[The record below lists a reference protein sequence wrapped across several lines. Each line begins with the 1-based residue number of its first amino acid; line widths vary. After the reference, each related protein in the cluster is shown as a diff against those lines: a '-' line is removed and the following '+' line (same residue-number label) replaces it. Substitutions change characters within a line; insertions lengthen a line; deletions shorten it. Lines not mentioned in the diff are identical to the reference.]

1 MKVLISEK
9 LSPHKVKTPEGYL
22 ICTDAILAR
31 TGKQTYYKSELYG
44 DSCDDP
50 AKIIELDRP
59 ESEVFADKTL
69 YSFENK
75 PLTVEHPD
83 EDVNVENY
91 DTFSVGF
98 VRDVKKSI
106 IDGKPV
112 MTATL
117 VVTNKD
123 AIDDIE
129 SGKYKELSCGYDC
142 DIDES
147 DGEFRQINIRGN
159 HVALCEH
166 GRAGNARIIDSVKDE
181 KLQVKGI
188 VFTSKDNINAHYN
201 LNFDIDGFYKLGYQ
215 TYAFIFRYG
224 DHYSKQVKLEQKYD
238 IDVIGAFS
246 VSEIDDVI
254 DVDDLRQFNRPISTM
269 LIKEAKR
276 YFNSNLI
283 AEQRRNMKDMKKYA
297 EDKNGR
303 RFVLEETS
311 TGIKASNESGRIKMF
326 KSWKEAE
333 EEFGRRGIVIFDS
346 KFDDSFYACDSFN
359 IGDAINLKPTREEGV
374 DKIVHVLQS
383 DVDVNLYFYI
393 GNKFAMKEGLYGYTK
408 FDMGNY
414 SPDDVLNE
422 LKKYGWHVVS
432 SGPARIID
440 SCFMNKNKDKSTYIF
455 KDKEYFY
462 DYETIK
468 RKINAKTIDES
479 IVAHIV
485 MASYNR
491 GMYDER
497 ELDELCDLVK
507 QKYNID
513 VKVTDKA
520 KTKDNINVLRQYHKV
535 FHRKNPPKDG
545 LLDQVMRELKI
556 DGYDAKVVKIENY
569 TKTDGGLR
577 KRYFIKIKG
586 EQRGLVY
593 SEYVNDNYDVVET
606 DVDIDYE
613 HSYNDIDTRK
623 EVTKSLEKNYDKFKD
638 SKKDK
643 ILKIEKIANTLS
655 KLNKNV
661 KDSLYNIG
669 FVNRDDRTVYVNVEA
684 NSANEAKEKVK
695 KLYKPYRIFECTLL
709 RK

>member
-59 ESEVFADKTL
+59 ESEVFDDKTL

-123 AIDDIE
+123 AINDIE

-147 DGEFRQINIRGN
+147 DGEFKQINIRGN

-166 GRAGNARIIDSVKDE
+166 GRAGNARIIDSIKDE
-181 KLQVKGI
+181 K
-188 VFTSKDNINAHYN
+188 H
-201 LNFDIDGFYKLGYQ
+201 IDEEK
-215 TYAFIFRYG
+215 
-224 DHYSKQVKLEQKYD
+224 
-238 IDVIGAFS
+238 
-246 VSEIDDVI
+246 EI
-254 DVDDLRQFNRPISTM
+254 
-269 LIKEAKR
+269 
-276 YFNSNLI
+276 
-283 AEQRRNMKDMKKYA
+283 MKKYA

-303 RFVLEETS
+303 RFVLEEVS
-311 TGIKASNESGRIKMF
+311 NGIKASNESGRIKMF
-326 KSWKEAE
+326 RSWKEAE
-333 EEFGRRGIVIFDS
+333 EEFGKRGIVIFDS

-359 IGDAINLKPTREEGV
+359 IGDAINLKPTHEAGV

-393 GNKFAMKEGLYGYTK
+393 GNRFAMKEGLYGYTK

-422 LKKYGWHVVS
+422 LKKYGWHVVP

-440 SCFMNKNKDKSTYIF
+440 SCFMNKNKDNSTHIF

-468 RKINAKTIDES
+468 RKINAKTIDEN

-507 QKYNID
+507 QKYDID

-586 EQRGLVY
+586 EPRGLVY
-593 SEYVNDNYDVVET
+593 SEYVNDNYDVIET

-623 EVTKSLEKNYDKFKD
+623 EVTKKLEKNYDKFKD

-643 ILKIEKIANTLS
+643 ILKIEKIANNLY
-655 KLNKNV
+655 KFNKQM

>member
-59 ESEVFADKTL
+59 ESEVFDDKTL

-83 EDVNVENY
+83 EDVNIENY

-98 VRDVKKSI
+98 VRDVKKSF

-123 AIDDIE
+123 AINDIE
-129 SGKYKELSCGYDC
+129 IGKYKELSCGYDC

-147 DGEFRQINIRGN
+147 DGEFRQVNIRGN

-166 GRAGNARIIDSVKDE
+166 GRAGNARIIDSFKYEKDT
-181 KLQVKGI
+181 VKGI
-188 VFTSKDNINAHYN
+188 VFNSKDNINANYN

-215 TYAFIFRYG
+215 IYVYVFHRGAHGSVQI
-224 DHYSKQVKLEQKYD
+224 DIENKYQ
-238 IDVIGAFS
+238 INVIGSFTVNETDS
-246 VSEIDDVI
+246 GIL
-254 DVDDLRQFNRPISTM
+254 VDDLRHFDRPISVK
-269 LIKEAKR
+269 LINEAVR
-276 YFNSNLI
+276 YFNSNVFADEEKKI
-283 AEQRRNMKDMKKYA
+283 MKKYA

-303 RFVLEETS
+303 RFVLEEVS
-311 TGIKASNESGRIKMF
+311 NGIKASNESGRIKMF
-326 KSWKEAE
+326 KNWKEAE
-333 EEFGRRGIVIFDS
+333 EEFGKRGIVIFDS

-359 IGDAINLKPTREEGV
+359 IGDAINLKPTHEEGV

-414 SPDDVLNE
+414 SPDDVMNE
-422 LKKYGWHVVS
+422 LKKYGWHVVP

-440 SCFMNKNKDKSTYIF
+440 SCFMNKDKT
-455 KDKEYFY
+455 KVNDVEYFY
-462 DYETIK
+462 DYETLK
-468 RKINAKTIDES
+468 RKINSKTIDPS
-479 IVAHIV
+479 VVAHIV

-491 GMYDER
+491 GMYDDR
-497 ELDELCDLVK
+497 EFYELCDLVK
-507 QKYNID
+507 QKYGII
-513 VKVTDKA
+513 VKVTDKV
-520 KTKDNINVLRQYHKV
+520 KDFN
-535 FHRKNPPKDG
+535 
-545 LLDQVMRELKI
+545 
-556 DGYDAKVVKIENY
+556 
-569 TKTDGGLR
+569 
-577 KRYFIKIKG
+577 
-586 EQRGLVY
+586 
-593 SEYVNDNYDVVET
+593 
-606 DVDIDYE
+606 
-613 HSYNDIDTRK
+613 TRK

-643 ILKIEKIANTLS
+643 ILKIEKIVNDLS
-655 KLNKNV
+655 KFNKKM
-661 KDSLYNIG
+661 KDSLYNVG
-669 FVNRDDRTVYVNVEA
+669 FVNRDDRSVYVNVEA

>member
-59 ESEVFADKTL
+59 ESEVFDDKTL

-106 IDGKPV
+106 IDGKPM

-123 AIDDIE
+123 AINDIE

-166 GRAGNARIIDSVKDE
+166 GRAGNARIIDSIKNE
-181 KLQVKGI
+181 K
-188 VFTSKDNINAHYN
+188 
-201 LNFDIDGFYKLGYQ
+201 
-215 TYAFIFRYG
+215 
-224 DHYSKQVKLEQKYD
+224 
-238 IDVIGAFS
+238 
-246 VSEIDDVI
+246 
-254 DVDDLRQFNRPISTM
+254 DVDEEKKF
-269 LIKEAKR
+269 
-276 YFNSNLI
+276 
-283 AEQRRNMKDMKKYA
+283 MKKYA

-303 RFVLEETS
+303 RFVLEEVS
-311 TGIKASNESGRIKMF
+311 NGIKASNESGRIKMF
-326 KSWKEAE
+326 RSWKEAE
-333 EEFGRRGIVIFDS
+333 EEFGKRGIVIFDS

-359 IGDAINLKPTREEGV
+359 IGDAINLKPTHEEGV

-422 LKKYGWHVVS
+422 LKKYGWHVVP
-432 SGPARIID
+432 SGPARII
-440 SCFMNKNKDKSTYIF
+440 
-455 KDKEYFY
+455 
-462 DYETIK
+462 
-468 RKINAKTIDES
+468 
-479 IVAHIV
+479 
-485 MASYNR
+485 
-491 GMYDER
+491 ER
-497 ELDELCDLVK
+497 
-507 QKYNID
+507 
-513 VKVTDKA
+513 
-520 KTKDNINVLRQYHKV
+520 
-535 FHRKNPPKDG
+535 
-545 LLDQVMRELKI
+545 
-556 DGYDAKVVKIENY
+556 
-569 TKTDGGLR
+569 
-577 KRYFIKIKG
+577 
-586 EQRGLVY
+586 
-593 SEYVNDNYDVVET
+593 
-606 DVDIDYE
+606 
-613 HSYNDIDTRK
+613 
-623 EVTKSLEKNYDKFKD
+623 
-638 SKKDK
+638 
-643 ILKIEKIANTLS
+643 
-655 KLNKNV
+655 
-661 KDSLYNIG
+661 
-669 FVNRDDRTVYVNVEA
+669 
-684 NSANEAKEKVK
+684 
-695 KLYKPYRIFECTLL
+695 
-709 RK
+709 

>member
-44 DSCDDP
+44 DSCDNP

-59 ESEVFADKTL
+59 ESEVFDDKTL

-106 IDGKPV
+106 INGKPV

-123 AIDDIE
+123 AINDIE

-166 GRAGNARIIDSVKDE
+166 GRAGNARIIDSIKDE
-181 KLQVKGI
+181 KHADEEKK
-188 VFTSKDNINAHYN
+188 F
-201 LNFDIDGFYKLGYQ
+201 
-215 TYAFIFRYG
+215 
-224 DHYSKQVKLEQKYD
+224 
-238 IDVIGAFS
+238 
-246 VSEIDDVI
+246 
-254 DVDDLRQFNRPISTM
+254 
-269 LIKEAKR
+269 
-276 YFNSNLI
+276 
-283 AEQRRNMKDMKKYA
+283 MKKYA

-303 RFVLEETS
+303 RFVLEEVS
-311 TGIKASNESGRIKMF
+311 NGIKASNESGRIKMF
-326 KSWKEAE
+326 RSWKEAE
-333 EEFGRRGIVIFDS
+333 EEFGKRGIVIFDS
-346 KFDDSFYACDSFN
+346 KSDDSFYACDSFN
-359 IGDAINLKPTREEGV
+359 VGDAINLKPTREEGV

-393 GNKFAMKEGLYGYTK
+393 GNRFAMKEGLYGYTK

-422 LKKYGWHVVS
+422 LKKYGWHVVP

-468 RKINAKTIDES
+468 RKINAKTIDEN
-479 IVAHIV
+479 IVAHII

-535 FHRKNPPKDG
+535 FYRKNPPKDG

-556 DGYDAKVVKIENY
+556 DGYDAKVVKVENY

-586 EQRGLVY
+586 EPRGLVY

-643 ILKIEKIANTLS
+643 ILKIEKIANNLY
-655 KLNKNV
+655 KFNKKM

>member
-166 GRAGNARIIDSVKDE
+166 GRAGNARIIDSIKDE
-181 KLQVKGI
+181 KDAVKGI
-188 VFTSKDNINAHYN
+188 VFSSKDNINAHYN

-215 TYAFIFRYG
+215 IYVYIFHRG
-224 DHYSKQVKLEQKYD
+224 AHGSVLVDIENKYQ
-238 IDVIGAFS
+238 INVIGSFT
-246 VSEIDDVI
+246 VNETNDGILVG
-254 DVDDLRQFNRPISTM
+254 DLRHFDRPISVK
-269 LIKEAKR
+269 LINEAVR
-276 YFNSNLI
+276 YFNSHVF
-283 AEQRRNMKDMKKYA
+283 ADEEKKFMKKYA

-303 RFVLEETS
+303 RFVLEEVS
-311 TGIKASNESGRIKMF
+311 NGIKASNESGRIKMF
-326 KSWKEAE
+326 RSWKEAE
-333 EEFGRRGIVIFDS
+333 EEFGKRGIVIFDS

-393 GNKFAMKEGLYGYTK
+393 GNRFAMKEGLYGYTK

-414 SPDDVLNE
+414 SPDDILNE

-485 MASYNR
+485 MSSYNR

-520 KTKDNINVLRQYHKV
+520 KTKDNFEVLKQYHKV

-545 LLDQVMRELKI
+545 LLDHVMRELKI
-556 DGYDAKVVKIENY
+556 DGYDAKVVRVENY

-577 KRYFIKIKG
+577 KRYFIGIKG
-586 EQRGLVY
+586 EPRGLVY

-613 HSYNDIDTRK
+613 NRYTDIDTRK

-643 ILKIEKIANTLS
+643 ILKIEKIANDLY
-655 KLNKNV
+655 KFNKKM

-669 FVNRDDRTVYVNVEA
+669 FVNRDDRSVYVNVEA

-695 KLYKPYRIFECTLL
+695 KLYKPYRIFKCTLL

>member
-44 DSCDDP
+44 DSCDNP

-59 ESEVFADKTL
+59 ESEVFDDKTL

-75 PLTVEHPD
+75 PLTVEHPN

-123 AIDDIE
+123 AINDIE

-147 DGEFRQINIRGN
+147 DGEFRQVNIRGN

-166 GRAGNARIIDSVKDE
+166 GRAGNARIIDSFKDE
-181 KLQVKGI
+181 KDTVKGI
-188 VFTSKDNINAHYN
+188 VFNSKDNINASYN
-201 LNFDIDGFYKLGYQ
+201 LNFDVDGFYKLGYQ
-215 TYAFIFRYG
+215 IYVYVFHRGAHGSVQTDI
-224 DHYSKQVKLEQKYD
+224 ENKYQ
-238 IDVIGAFS
+238 INVIGSFTVNETDS
-246 VSEIDDVI
+246 GILVG
-254 DVDDLRQFNRPISTM
+254 DLRHFDRPISVK
-269 LIKEAKR
+269 LINEAVR
-276 YFNSNLI
+276 YFNSHVFADEEKKI
-283 AEQRRNMKDMKKYA
+283 MKKYA

-303 RFVLEETS
+303 RFVLEEVS
-311 TGIKASNESGRIKMF
+311 NGVKASNESGRIKMF
-326 KSWKEAE
+326 KNWKEAE

-346 KFDDSFYACDSFN
+346 KFDDSFYTCDSFN
-359 IGDAINLKPTREEGV
+359 VGDAINLKPTREEGV

-393 GNKFAMKEGLYGYTK
+393 GNKFAMREGLYGYTK

-414 SPDDVLNE
+414 SPDDVMNE
-422 LKKYGWHVVS
+422 LKKYGWHVVP

-440 SCFMNKNKDKSTYIF
+440 SCFMNKNKNNSYKIE
-455 KDKEYFY
+455 DKEYFY
-462 DYETIK
+462 DYETLK
-468 RKINAKTIDES
+468 RKINSKMIDPS
-479 IVAHIV
+479 VVAHIV

-491 GMYDER
+491 GMYDEE

-507 QKYNID
+507 QKYDID
-513 VKVTDKA
+513 VKVTDKI
-520 KTKDNINVLRQYHKV
+520 KDIN
-535 FHRKNPPKDG
+535 
-545 LLDQVMRELKI
+545 
-556 DGYDAKVVKIENY
+556 
-569 TKTDGGLR
+569 
-577 KRYFIKIKG
+577 
-586 EQRGLVY
+586 
-593 SEYVNDNYDVVET
+593 
-606 DVDIDYE
+606 
-613 HSYNDIDTRK
+613 TRK

-643 ILKIEKIANTLS
+643 ILKIEKIVNDLS
-655 KLNKNV
+655 KFNKKM
-661 KDSLYNIG
+661 KDSLYSIG
-669 FVNRDDRTVYVNVEA
+669 FVNRDDRSVYVNVEA

>member
-59 ESEVFADKTL
+59 ESEVFDDKTL

-123 AIDDIE
+123 AINDIE

-166 GRAGNARIIDSVKDE
+166 GRAGNARIIDSIKDE
-181 KLQVKGI
+181 KDEEKK
-188 VFTSKDNINAHYN
+188 F
-201 LNFDIDGFYKLGYQ
+201 
-215 TYAFIFRYG
+215 
-224 DHYSKQVKLEQKYD
+224 
-238 IDVIGAFS
+238 
-246 VSEIDDVI
+246 
-254 DVDDLRQFNRPISTM
+254 
-269 LIKEAKR
+269 
-276 YFNSNLI
+276 
-283 AEQRRNMKDMKKYA
+283 MKKYA

-303 RFVLEETS
+303 RFVLEEVS
-311 TGIKASNESGRIKMF
+311 NGIKASNESGRIKMF
-326 KSWKEAE
+326 RSWKEAE
-333 EEFGRRGIVIFDS
+333 EEFGKRGIVIFDS

-359 IGDAINLKPTREEGV
+359 IGDAINLKPTHEEGV

-393 GNKFAMKEGLYGYTK
+393 GNRFAMKEGLYGYTK

-422 LKKYGWHVVS
+422 LKKYGWHVVP

-440 SCFMNKNKDKSTYIF
+440 SCFMNKNKNKSNYIF

-468 RKINAKTIDES
+468 RKINAKAIDES

-577 KRYFIKIKG
+577 KRYFIGIKG
-586 EQRGLVY
+586 EPRGLVY

-655 KLNKNV
+655 KLNKNI

-669 FVNRDDRTVYVNVEA
+669 FVNRDNRSVYVNVEA
-684 NSANEAKEKVK
+684 NSANEAKEKIK

>member
-106 IDGKPV
+106 INGKPV

-166 GRAGNARIIDSVKDE
+166 GRAGNARIIDSIKDE
-181 KLQVKGI
+181 KDEEKK
-188 VFTSKDNINAHYN
+188 F
-201 LNFDIDGFYKLGYQ
+201 
-215 TYAFIFRYG
+215 
-224 DHYSKQVKLEQKYD
+224 
-238 IDVIGAFS
+238 
-246 VSEIDDVI
+246 
-254 DVDDLRQFNRPISTM
+254 
-269 LIKEAKR
+269 
-276 YFNSNLI
+276 
-283 AEQRRNMKDMKKYA
+283 MKKYA

-303 RFVLEETS
+303 RFVLEETD

-326 KSWKEAE
+326 RSWKEAE
-333 EEFGRRGIVIFDS
+333 EEFGKRGIVIFDS

-422 LKKYGWHVVS
+422 LKKYGWHVVA

-440 SCFMNKNKDKSTYIF
+440 SCFVNKNKDKSSYIF

-479 IVAHIV
+479 IVAHVV

-556 DGYDAKVVKIENY
+556 DGYDAKVVKVENY
-569 TKTDGGLR
+569 VKTDGGLR

-586 EQRGLVY
+586 EPRGLVY

-655 KLNKNV
+655 KLNKNI

>member
-106 IDGKPV
+106 INGKPV

-181 KLQVKGI
+181 K
-188 VFTSKDNINAHYN
+188 H
-201 LNFDIDGFYKLGYQ
+201 
-215 TYAFIFRYG
+215 
-224 DHYSKQVKLEQKYD
+224 
-238 IDVIGAFS
+238 
-246 VSEIDDVI
+246 
-254 DVDDLRQFNRPISTM
+254 VDEEKKI
-269 LIKEAKR
+269 
-276 YFNSNLI
+276 
-283 AEQRRNMKDMKKYA
+283 MKKYA

-303 RFVLEETS
+303 RFVLEEVS
-311 TGIKASNESGRIKMF
+311 NGIKASNESGRIKMF
-326 KSWKEAE
+326 RSWKEAE
-333 EEFGRRGIVIFDS
+333 EEFGKRGIVIFDS

-359 IGDAINLKPTREEGV
+359 IGDAINLKPTHEEGV

-393 GNKFAMKEGLYGYTK
+393 GNRFAMKEGLYGYTK

-422 LKKYGWHVVS
+422 LKKYGWHVVP

-440 SCFMNKNKDKSTYIF
+440 SCFMNKNKYKSTYIF

-479 IVAHIV
+479 IVAHVV

-556 DGYDAKVVKIENY
+556 DGYDAKVVRVENY

-613 HSYNDIDTRK
+613 NRYTDIDTRK

-638 SKKDK
+638 SNKDK
-643 ILKIEKIANTLS
+643 ILKIEKLVNNLS
-655 KLNKNV
+655 KFNKKM

>member
-142 DIDES
+142 DIDEIE
-147 DGEFRQINIRGN
+147 GEFRQINIRGN

-215 TYAFIFRYG
+215 TYAFIFHYG
-224 DHYSKQVKLEQKYD
+224 DHGSKQVNLEQKYN

-246 VSEIDDVI
+246 VNEIDDVI
-254 DVDDLRQFNRPISTM
+254 NVDDLRQFTRPISTM

-283 AEQRRNMKDMKKYA
+283 ADKRRNMKDMKKYA

-346 KFDDSFYACDSFN
+346 TSDDSFYMTDSSFS
-359 IGDAINLKPTREEGV
+359 IGDAINLKPTHEEGV

-393 GNKFAMKEGLYGYTK
+393 GNKFAMKEGLYNYVK
-408 FDMGNY
+408 FDMGGY
-414 SPDDVLNE
+414 SPADVMNE
-422 LKKYGWHVVS
+422 LKKYGWHVVA

-440 SCFMNKNKDKSTYIF
+440 SCFMNKEKDK
-455 KDKEYFY
+455 
-462 DYETIK
+462 
-468 RKINAKTIDES
+468 
-479 IVAHIV
+479 V
-485 MASYNR
+485 
-491 GMYDER
+491 
-497 ELDELCDLVK
+497 
-507 QKYNID
+507 
-513 VKVTDKA
+513 
-520 KTKDNINVLRQYHKV
+520 KTKDNEAVLKQYHKV

-545 LLDQVMRELKI
+545 LLNQVMRELKI
-556 DGYDAKVVKIENY
+556 DGYDAKVVRVENY

-577 KRYFIKIKG
+577 KRYFIAIKG
-586 EQRGLVY
+586 EPRGLVY

-613 HSYNDIDTRK
+613 NRYTDIDTRK
-623 EVTKSLEKNYDKFKD
+623 EVTKNLEKNYDKFKD

-643 ILKIEKIANTLS
+643 ILKIEKLVNNLS
-655 KLNKNV
+655 KFNKKM
-661 KDSLYNIG
+661 KDSLYNVG
-669 FVNRDDRTVYVNVEA
+669 FVNRDDRSVYVNVEA

-709 RK
+709 KK

>member
-59 ESEVFADKTL
+59 ESEVFDDKTL

-123 AIDDIE
+123 AINDIE

-147 DGEFRQINIRGN
+147 NGEFRQINIRGN

-181 KLQVKGI
+181 K
-188 VFTSKDNINAHYN
+188 H
-201 LNFDIDGFYKLGYQ
+201 
-215 TYAFIFRYG
+215 
-224 DHYSKQVKLEQKYD
+224 
-238 IDVIGAFS
+238 
-246 VSEIDDVI
+246 
-254 DVDDLRQFNRPISTM
+254 VDEEKKI
-269 LIKEAKR
+269 
-276 YFNSNLI
+276 
-283 AEQRRNMKDMKKYA
+283 MKKYA

-303 RFVLEETS
+303 RFVLEEVS
-311 TGIKASNESGRIKMF
+311 NGIKASNESGRIKMF
-326 KSWKEAE
+326 RSWKEAE
-333 EEFGRRGIVIFDS
+333 EEFGKRGIVIFDS
-346 KFDDSFYACDSFN
+346 KSDDSFYACDSFN

-422 LKKYGWHVVS
+422 LKKYGWHVVP

-440 SCFMNKNKDKSTYIF
+440 SCFMNKNKDKSSHIF

-479 IVAHIV
+479 IVAHVV

-507 QKYNID
+507 QKYDID

-556 DGYDAKVVKIENY
+556 DGYNAKVVKIENY

-586 EQRGLVY
+586 EPRGLIY

-613 HSYNDIDTRK
+613 NRYTDIDTRK

-643 ILKIEKIANTLS
+643 ILKVEKIANDLY
-655 KLNKNV
+655 KFNKKM

-669 FVNRDDRTVYVNVEA
+669 FVNRDDRSVYVNVEA

>member
-123 AIDDIE
+123 AINDIE

-147 DGEFRQINIRGN
+147 DGEFRQVNIRGN

-166 GRAGNARIIDSVKDE
+166 GRAGNARIIDSIKDE
-181 KLQVKGI
+181 KHVDEEK
-188 VFTSKDNINAHYN
+188 
-201 LNFDIDGFYKLGYQ
+201 
-215 TYAFIFRYG
+215 
-224 DHYSKQVKLEQKYD
+224 
-238 IDVIGAFS
+238 
-246 VSEIDDVI
+246 EI
-254 DVDDLRQFNRPISTM
+254 
-269 LIKEAKR
+269 
-276 YFNSNLI
+276 
-283 AEQRRNMKDMKKYA
+283 MKKYA

-303 RFVLEETS
+303 RFVLEEVS
-311 TGIKASNESGRIKMF
+311 NGIKASNESGRIKMF
-326 KSWKEAE
+326 RSWKEAE
-333 EEFGRRGIVIFDS
+333 EEFGKRGIVIFDS
-346 KFDDSFYACDSFN
+346 KFDDSFYTCDSFN

-393 GNKFAMKEGLYGYTK
+393 GNRFAMKEGLYGYTK

-422 LKKYGWHVVS
+422 LKKYGWHVVP

-468 RKINAKTIDES
+468 RKINAKTIDEN
-479 IVAHIV
+479 IVAHII

-586 EQRGLVY
+586 EPRGLVY

-613 HSYNDIDTRK
+613 NRYTDIDTRK

>member
-59 ESEVFADKTL
+59 ESEVFSDKTL

-123 AIDDIE
+123 AINDIE

-166 GRAGNARIIDSVKDE
+166 GRAGNARIVDSIKNE
-181 KLQVKGI
+181 K
-188 VFTSKDNINAHYN
+188 
-201 LNFDIDGFYKLGYQ
+201 
-215 TYAFIFRYG
+215 
-224 DHYSKQVKLEQKYD
+224 
-238 IDVIGAFS
+238 
-246 VSEIDDVI
+246 
-254 DVDDLRQFNRPISTM
+254 DVDEEKKF
-269 LIKEAKR
+269 
-276 YFNSNLI
+276 
-283 AEQRRNMKDMKKYA
+283 MKKYA

-303 RFVLEETS
+303 RFVLEEVS
-311 TGIKASNESGRIKMF
+311 NGIKASNESGRIKMF
-326 KSWKEAE
+326 RSWKEAE
-333 EEFGRRGIVIFDS
+333 EEFGKRGIVIFDS

-393 GNKFAMKEGLYGYTK
+393 GNRFAMKEGLYGYTK

-422 LKKYGWHVVS
+422 LKKYGWHVVP

-513 VKVTDKA
+513 IKVTDKA

-535 FHRKNPPKDG
+535 FYRKNPPKDG

-556 DGYDAKVVKIENY
+556 DGYDAKIVKIENY
-569 TKTDGGLR
+569 TKTDCGLR

-586 EQRGLVY
+586 EPRGLVY

-613 HSYNDIDTRK
+613 NRYTDIDTRK

-669 FVNRDDRTVYVNVEA
+669 FVNRDDRSVYVNVEA